1 MGTMQ
6 YVKGNI
12 EKKKNTMSELYTTQV
27 EILESEQ
34 YSIIAECE
42 VTCNVLDYAEEHPF
56 GESTATERY
65 SEVEV
70 EDVEILSWYR
80 DFDCDEAMEFWI
92 PEHLNVQEGSDGLSQ
107 ETKKKIIRNAKC
119 NIESELL

>member
-1 MGTMQ
+1 LLASYAKQ
-6 YVKGNI
+6 NK
-12 EKKKNTMSELYTTQV
+12 MSELYTTQV

-34 YSIIAECE
+34 YSIVAECE

-80 DFDCDEAMEFWI
+80 DFNCDEEMEFWI
-92 PEHLNVQEGSDGLSQ
+92 PEHLNVHEGSDGLSQ
-107 ETKKKIIRNAKC
+107 ETKKKIIRDAEC